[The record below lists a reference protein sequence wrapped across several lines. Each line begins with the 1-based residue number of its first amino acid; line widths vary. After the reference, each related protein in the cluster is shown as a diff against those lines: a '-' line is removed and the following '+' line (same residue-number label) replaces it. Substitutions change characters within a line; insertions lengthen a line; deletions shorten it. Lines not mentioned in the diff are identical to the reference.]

1 MQVVHTFNPDISKQG
16 TVEDI
21 DDGLAKTLIKTGRV
35 REATEEE
42 IADGHGAEL
51 KPAKVPAET
60 ADTLATAA
68 EAPAPPAKAELPAGS
83 GDTDSAPPSSTS
95 TPTPAKA
102 EPKKTAGGAAP
113 SSTSTPA
120 K

>member
-21 DDGLAKTLIKTGRV
+21 ADGLAKTLIKTGRV

-68 EAPAPPAKAELPAGS
+68 DVPATPAKAELPAGS

-95 TPTPAKA
+95 TPAKA
-102 EPKKTAGGAAP
+102 EPKKTTSGAAP